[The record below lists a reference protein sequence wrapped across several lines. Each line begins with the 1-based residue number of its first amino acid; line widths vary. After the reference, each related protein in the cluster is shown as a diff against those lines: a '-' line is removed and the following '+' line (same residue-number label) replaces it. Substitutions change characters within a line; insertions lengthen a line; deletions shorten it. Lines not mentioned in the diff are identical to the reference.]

1 MKNDLR
7 NAFIEK
13 RYKSIED
20 LLELEKVMSQ
30 AGKKLLAKMPPEKLM
45 EEIKNYFDLVDIFY
59 QNLLALSLE
68 DRAEFLVRHK
78 KVNITKISHT
88 FDIDWKAA
96 KDIFQYLKLCNVGT
110 FSNNYITIK
119 NPEEFKMRLVNR
131 LNKEI

>member
-1 MKNDLR
+1 M
-7 NAFIEK
+7 
-13 RYKSIED
+13 
-20 LLELEKVMSQ
+20 
-30 AGKKLLAKMPPEKLM
+30 LAKMPPEKLM